1 MNFTVRQI
9 ADQINGTIVGD
20 SDVNIIGISKI
31 EEGSKGSLTFL
42 ANPKYT
48 EYIYSTNASAAIVS
62 NDFEP
67 SEKIKITLIKVKDPY
82 SSFTTILELFNK
94 DNSER
99 KGISNLSVVDK
110 SSKISENFIYWI
122 IYNYRQELYNIK

>member
-31 EEGSKGSLTFL
+31 EEGSKGSMTFL

-48 EYIYSTNASAAIVS
+48 CLLYTSDAA
-62 NDFEP
+62 DE
-67 SEKIKITLIKVKDPY
+67 
-82 SSFTTILELFNK
+82 
-94 DNSER
+94 
-99 KGISNLSVVDK
+99 
-110 SSKISENFIYWI
+110 
-122 IYNYRQELYNIK
+122 

>member
-48 EYIYSTNASAAIVS
+48 EYIYSTNASAANWQVFALSESLSLRFHASSRNNFTARFAFPLSMRFAASAQIFFS
-62 NDFEP
+62 P
-67 SEKIKITLIKVKDPY
+67 SGTPMRVAESALI
-82 SSFTTILELFNK
+82 
-94 DNSER
+94 
-99 KGISNLSVVDK
+99 
-110 SSKISENFIYWI
+110 ENR
-122 IYNYRQELYNIK
+122 NG